1 MYRHMKPQS
10 IINTI
15 FLTAVSVYSF
25 RLFIPHDPG
34 FIWFIIAVLTYSC
47 FSGVHLQKMETK
59 TIISA
64 AVLGF
69 LLSLMCFF
77 SYQLKLNNAIYFD
90 IQAIISALGLALFFF
105 YALAGIFFYLLNHP
119 RLSTYKSVNNAVNR
133 RVLLFF
139 ISFIVILACW
149 TPYFIACFPGN
160 LTSDSIGEIRQQL
173 GLSPLSNHHPVIHQI
188 MIRLCMLP
196 WIHSGNIQN
205 GVILYTVLQMI
216 FTAAIFSYCIVFM
229 ASKHVPKK
237 ALFCILLF
245 YSCYTINGFFS
256 VTMYKDVPFAGIVLL
271 FSIFL
276 VNELCDEYNQ
286 KGLLPDKLNIVILV
300 VLAFLFCTVRNN
312 GYYAFII
319 GFIFIILFNLKHFRR
334 LLVIFIATLLLVNS
348 YYFILFNITGAK
360 KSASGEMLGLPL
372 HMIARVVKEDNP
384 DLSAEDFII
393 IKEVIPDYQVLADNY
408 VPDNSDP
415 IKGNGVFLA
424 DAFDKNPVRYLKSW
438 LKIGLQYPRTYIDAF
453 LLHTQGFWDVNKNS
467 STISAYVY
475 DNEFGITQSERS
487 EPLRVFLINLHTFL
501 SNNSIISPFYSIG
514 FMVVL
519 FLFSFVL
526 LLIKGQLQVASPIFI
541 LAALWLT
548 VIAGPCCLY
557 HYVYGLTVTIPL
569 FLSLALI
576 LPRRNNHSHVFPS

>member
-1 MYRHMKPQS
+1 
-10 IINTI
+10 
-15 FLTAVSVYSF
+15 
-25 RLFIPHDPG
+25 
-34 FIWFIIAVLTYSC
+34 
-47 FSGVHLQKMETK
+47 
-59 TIISA
+59 
-64 AVLGF
+64 
-69 LLSLMCFF
+69 
-77 SYQLKLNNAIYFD
+77 
-90 IQAIISALGLALFFF
+90 
-105 YALAGIFFYLLNHP
+105 
-119 RLSTYKSVNNAVNR
+119 
-133 RVLLFF
+133 
-139 ISFIVILACW
+139 
-149 TPYFIACFPGN
+149 
-160 LTSDSIGEIRQQL
+160 
-173 GLSPLSNHHPVIHQI
+173 
-188 MIRLCMLP
+188 
-196 WIHSGNIQN
+196 
-205 GVILYTVLQMI
+205 
-216 FTAAIFSYCIVFM
+216 
-229 ASKHVPKK
+229 
-237 ALFCILLF
+237 
-245 YSCYTINGFFS
+245 
-256 VTMYKDVPFAGIVLL
+256 
-271 FSIFL
+271 
-276 VNELCDEYNQ
+276 
-286 KGLLPDKLNIVILV
+286 
-300 VLAFLFCTVRNN
+300 
-312 GYYAFII
+312 
-319 GFIFIILFNLKHFRR
+319 
-334 LLVIFIATLLLVNS
+334 
-348 YYFILFNITGAK
+348 
-360 KSASGEMLGLPL
+360 MLGLPL